1 MSEAPKKSV
10 FLAVKKPTD
19 MKCAL
24 LFVLSL
30 ISSFSGAV
38 TEAKYQV
45 HHSKNMSKSGLKIT
59 VTATLPKASDS
70 SYFHYSNAL
79 WGEDNLFQCLSEFK
93 GSKGYRFKLVPD
105 SNRIVVYHPNTT
117 TVSFSYVVKQDY
129 PGNSRSVFA
138 RPRLQASFFHILGQS
153 LFTVPETIF
162 ESGEDDPE
170 IEVNI
175 DWIGF
180 PKDFVIHNMLGSQEM
195 HQTFKGK
202 LWTEFYNT
210 LFVGGDYRIR
220 SFEHRDKKVYFA
232 IRGDW
237 KVYEDNQLLELFQR
251 TLVTQRDFWNDQDFD
266 YYTVIMTPTETTADT
281 VEYRGQSVNGSRIY
295 NGFMIQSTNN
305 PFNDLGTIKYIFN
318 HEMMHDWIGGK
329 MMMAH
334 EELNYWFSEGFTDYY
349 AYKNQ
354 LRNGALS
361 PEEWLAKFNEEV
373 LKPHYENPE
382 RNEPNYRIQD
392 DFWKNYNIEKLPYRR
407 GALFAFWL
415 DQQLLVSS
423 GGETSLDELMRTILS
438 HCLQPETPFT
448 DEVFLDLLKEQTHE
462 DWSYFFQKHVI
473 SGVDF
478 DWSKLEMVNGIVIK
492 QIDSIPQLE
501 FTGEEGVFK
510 DAYLN
515 NSK

>member
-1 MSEAPKKSV
+1 MSSPKKPFFSRQ
-10 FLAVKKPTD
+10 KTD
-19 MKCAL
+19 CMKFAS

-30 ISSFSGAV
+30 IAFFSGAA
-38 TEAKYQV
+38 TEVKYQV
-45 HHSKNMSKSGLKIT
+45 HYSKNMPKSGLKIT
-59 VTATLPKASDS
+59 VTITLPQASDS
-70 SYFHYSNAL
+70 TYFHYSNEL
-79 WGEDNLFQCLSEFK
+79 WGEENLFQCLSEFK
-93 GSKGYRFKLVPD
+93 GSKGYRFRLVPD
-105 SNRIVVYHPNTT
+105 SNRIVVYHPNAA
-117 TVSFSYVVKQDY
+117 TVSFSYVIKQDY
-129 PGNSRSVFA
+129 PGNSRSIFS
-138 RPRLQASFFHILGQS
+138 RPRLQPTFFHILGQS
-153 LFTVPETIF
+153 MFSVPELLF
-162 ESGEDDPE
+162 EDNVEDPE
-170 IEVNI
+170 MEATI
-175 DWIGF
+175 DWVGF
-180 PKDFVIHNMLGSQEM
+180 PKDFVLHNMLGTQQL
-195 HQTFKGK
+195 HQSFKGK

-220 SFEHRDKKVYFA
+220 SFEHQHKKVYFA
-232 IRGDW
+232 IRGEW
-237 KVYEDNQLLELFQR
+237 KVYEDSQLLELFQR
-251 TLVTQRDFWNDQDFD
+251 TLITQRDFWNDQNFD
-266 YYTVIMTPTETTADT
+266 YYTVIMTPTETSSDT

-305 PFNDLGTIKYIFN
+305 PFNDMGTIKYIFN

-382 RNEPNYRIQD
+382 RNQPNYRIKD

-423 GGETSLDELMRTILS
+423 DGKTSLDDLMRTLLT
-438 HCLQPETPFT
+438 HFTEPEARFT
-448 DEVFLDLLKEQTHE
+448 DELFLDLLKEQTHE
-462 DWSYFFQKHVI
+462 DWSYFFQKHLI

-478 DWSKLEMVNGIVIK
+478 DWSQLTFTNGITIK
-492 QIDSIPQLE
+492 QPDGIFQLE
-501 FTGEEGVFK
+501 FTETGDVFK
-510 DAYLN
+510 QGYLTETE
-515 NSK
+515 